1 MKKKL
6 IKILTFVLAI
16 AFAAGCFAGCGAI
29 ITTDNQKDMT
39 QIVAEVNIGKDK
51 DELKR
56 VFTEV
61 LPEGEALKL
70 TNEQIDK
77 AVGTTEVSKLDLV
90 SYFINYGYNYVSQGY
105 SYSQVFEMLINSL
118 TARKMILQFATLYFL
133 NEGKVEVG
141 EKDVLEPD
149 NVTED
154 GTVII
159 KEIDVTEYLA
169 AVQKGEDD
177 ALTYLLSDDNYK
189 FALYTLRKSINNAI
203 DSYEKQILKITDDS
217 SSSSTTARTLPTGAT
232 EENSNFYPKTESGEV
247 DYQIYTG

>member
-177 ALTYLLSDDNYK
+177 ALT
-189 FALYTLRKSINNAI
+189 
-203 DSYEKQILKITDDS
+203 
-217 SSSSTTARTLPTGAT
+217 
-232 EENSNFYPKTESGEV
+232 
-247 DYQIYTG
+247 

>member
-169 AVQKGEDD
+169 AVQKGETGERKKKKGYY
-177 ALTYLLSDDNYK
+177 ANTHLSPFV
-189 FALYTLRKSINNAI
+189 FA
-203 DSYEKQILKITDDS
+203 
-217 SSSSTTARTLPTGAT
+217 P
-232 EENSNFYPKTESGEV
+232 
-247 DYQIYTG
+247 